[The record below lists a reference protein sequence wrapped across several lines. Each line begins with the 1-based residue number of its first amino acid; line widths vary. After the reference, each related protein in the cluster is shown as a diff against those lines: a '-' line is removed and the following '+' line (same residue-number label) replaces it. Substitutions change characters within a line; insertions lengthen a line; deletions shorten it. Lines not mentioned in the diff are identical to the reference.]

1 MFLATGTVA
10 ERVAAL
16 RERVDEAALAA
27 GRERGSVAI
36 LAVTKAQPREAV
48 LAALAAGLSDVGE
61 NYVQEARGKYAGLP
75 RCTKHFVGHVQTNKA
90 KAIVELFDLVQS
102 VDRVEAGLALAK
114 AARDAGRRLR
124 VLVQVNV
131 SPAERFGAAPH
142 EAPALAARLRD
153 EGLAVEGVMA
163 IGPLEGD
170 VDAAFETARRTFER
184 VGGSTL
190 SMGMS
195 GDWERAVRHGSTMVR
210 LGTAIFGAR
219 PAKERSLA

>member
-1 MFLATGTVA
+1 MVLATGTVA

-16 RERVDEAALAA
+16 RKRVDEAAVAA
-27 GRERGSVAI
+27 GRGRGAVAI
-36 LAVTKAQPREAV
+36 LAVTKAQPREAL
-48 LAALAAGLSDVGE
+48 LAALGAGLRDVGE
-61 NYVQEARGKYAGLP
+61 NYVQEARAKYAGLP
-75 RCTKHFVGHVQTNKA
+75 PCTKHFVGHVQTHKA
-90 KAIVELFDLVQS
+90 KAIVELFDVVQS
-102 VDRVEAGLALAK
+102 VDRLDAGLALAK

-131 SPAERFGAAPH
+131 SPTERFGAAPAQ
-142 EAPALAARLRD
+142 APALAARLRD
-153 EGLAVEGVMA
+153 EGLAVDGVMA
-163 IGPLEGD
+163 IGPLDGD
-170 VDAAFETARRTFER
+170 VDAAFETARQTFER

-190 SMGMS
+190 SIGMS